1 MQNNIEFK
9 ELLTLI
15 GEKYGVEVSTLMAKT
30 IWQTLKPFPDADCI
44 KALNKIVLYGR
55 FYKDLLPD
63 LMEALEGSKREQAV
77 EAWLEV
83 DQAIQRI
90 GTYTTVK
97 FSDPIIHSCVEAM
110 GGWEE
115 LGKITNDEWK
125 WKRKEFET
133 LYPIMARRRVHPE
146 MLLGTI
152 DRENIGRGFK
162 EKAEPTLIGGSPD
175 NLLQISNGTIGVNIC
190 RDCKQPAEY
199 LQNGVCDKCRG

>member
-1 MQNNIEFK
+1 MQNNIKFK

-15 GEKYGVEVSTLMAKT
+15 GEKYGVEISKTMGKT
-30 IWQTLKPFPDADCI
+30 IWQALKPFPDADCME
-44 KALNKIVLYGR
+44 ALNKIVLYGR

-83 DQAIQRI
+83 DKAIQRI
-90 GTYTTVK
+90 GTYATVR
-97 FSDPIIHSCVEAM
+97 FSDPVIMSCIEAM

-115 LGKITNDEWK
+115 LGKVTSNEWK
-125 WKRKEFET
+125 WKRKEFEN

-146 MLLGTI
+146 MLLGNC

-162 EKAEPTLIGGSPD
+162 EKPEPVLIGGGEIKRIT
-175 NLLQISNGTIGVNIC
+175 NGGTHESNTNF
-190 RDCKQPAEY
+190 
-199 LQNGVCDKCRG
+199 